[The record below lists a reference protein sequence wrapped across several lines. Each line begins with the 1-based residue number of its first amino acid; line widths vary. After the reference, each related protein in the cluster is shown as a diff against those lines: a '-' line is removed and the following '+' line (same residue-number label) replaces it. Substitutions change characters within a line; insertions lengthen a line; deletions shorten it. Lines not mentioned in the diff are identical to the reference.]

1 MSDIVDRC
9 RKNLCVKN
17 TGCNTNPFCSCADLE
32 DAADTITQL
41 RAKLAAAES
50 RPAVPEWIP
59 VWERMPEELKYTHAL
74 ITLDNGDNQWVVA
87 DRYDGYS
94 KSWENH
100 YDPSGKVCVTHW
112 MPLPAAPQGGGE

>member
-1 MSDIVDRC
+1 VESAEPVAWTSRNQLNYINGGDDGRMFPEGDDAYVDIPLYRH
-9 RKNLCVKN
+9 
-17 TGCNTNPFCSCADLE
+17 PPS
-32 DAADTITQL
+32 
-41 RAKLAAAES
+41 
-50 RPAVPEWIP
+50 AVPEWIP

-100 YDPSGKVCVTHW
+100 YDPSGTVCVTHW
-112 MPLPAAPQGGGE
+112 MPLPAAPQGGDV